1 MTNFRETYIPAGT
14 EISTLTGVKV
24 LLMGESGTGKTHSI
38 GTLVDSGVEVFY
50 FAYEQGTETLLGYWA
65 DRGLKI
71 PSNLHIITVKSSNA
85 SFSEMADSIKQINTM
100 PYETLKKIADPNR
113 TKYTQL
119 ENFLRTFN
127 KVLPD
132 GESSDYG
139 SVGTWDCSKA
149 VVLDGLTGLADSAM
163 KAVVGGKVDKD
174 QKDWGLVQGML
185 ENFLRKVTS
194 ECKCIFIAIAHV
206 EREVDPNGAGVKL
219 MPSLPGQKLS
229 PKIPAMFSDVILT
242 ERKGTNWTWNTA
254 SSEAAVKTRNLPIT
268 DKIPPDFSLILKTW
282 EVRIKALAE
291 SKKS

>member
-1 MTNFRETYIPAGT
+1 MTNFRETYIPSGAD
-14 EISTLTGVKV
+14 ISTLTGVKV

-85 SFSEMADSIKQINTM
+85 SFNEMADSIKQINTM

-282 EVRIKALAE
+282 GVRIKALAE

>member
-1 MTNFRETYIPAGT
+1 MTNFKETYIPSGAD
-14 EISTLTGVKV
+14 ISTLTGVKV

-85 SFSEMADSIKQINTM
+85 SFNEMADSIKQINTM

-282 EVRIKALAE
+282 GVRIKALAE